1 MKQRFS
7 ASFAQQRLWF
17 LDQLEPGNAAY
28 NLASAFRIKGPLD
41 IDSLTRA
48 LHSIVQRHSCLR
60 STFTSVDGQLMALV
74 SDVSEVATLPL
85 VNFDHIPAHQREERA
100 LLFAEEERQ
109 RPFDLSAGPLI
120 RCKLLRLTPTEHE
133 LVLATHHIL
142 MDGWSIGVLLKEM
155 TEFYEAFHTSRLPE
169 IPALPIQYGDFAAWQ
184 PESFAGE
191 VSTRQLEYW
200 KRTLDGAP
208 AVLELPADRPRPA
221 KQSHKGHTYRVRLD
235 AELAKEVTELSL
247 KERVTPFMLLLAAF
261 ETLLWRYTGVA
272 DFVLGTPMAGRS
284 HVELEPLIGLFVNTI
299 PLRANLG
306 GDPTFRDLLQR
317 VRDTTLGAF
326 AHQEIPF
333 EKLVEKLRPERSM
346 SYTPLFQT
354 MFILHNLPR
363 HSLDFAG
370 LHLDELE
377 LSNDLAKFDLTLEIF
392 ELDGLCCAWEYSTDL
407 FDQPRIARMAEH
419 FETLLR
425 GICSDP
431 GRTLSKLP
439 ILGPGE
445 WNKTLV
451 EWNATKSVFPDGV
464 CIHEAF
470 EVRAALAADSIAIR
484 SDDRNLTYR
493 QLNDEANCLAHYL
506 QEHGVQTGDRVGVAV
521 ERSPDAIVALLAAM
535 KTGASYIPIDPS
547 YPKQRIEFM
556 LKDSGARVLIT
567 LDRLRLRLPEHSCQ
581 TIFMDRERATIL
593 AKNNLTPSASLDC
606 HYPAYV
612 IYTSGSTGAPKG
624 VLGTHR
630 ASMNRFAWMWKAYP
644 FRAGEICAQRTSLSF
659 VDSVAEI
666 FGPLLQGVSI
676 FVLPDESVA
685 DSGELTRQL
694 AIQDIT
700 RIVVVPSQLGD
711 ILDACSHSE
720 TRLPALRFCF
730 TSGEALPYSLYE
742 SFTKLFPHAT
752 LVNLYGSSEV
762 AADVTCFDTSSTIL
776 DGYIPIGKPIGN
788 VRIYLLDQ
796 SLNPV
801 PIGVPGEIC
810 VAGDCLALGYLDRP
824 ELTGER
830 FIADPFC
837 AGELLYRTGDLG
849 RYIEDGNIEFL
860 GRCDNQVK
868 IRGFRIELGEIEA
881 ALRTHD
887 SVRHAAVVV
896 RNDRSANHI
905 LVAYVVSREGHEVV
919 YSNLRRHL
927 KTRLPDYMIPSA
939 FVTVDALP
947 LNPNG
952 KLDQRA
958 LPAFD
963 PARPQPLHGYIAP
976 RNELEENLVKIWT
989 EVLNVEKI
997 GVLDNFFE
1005 LGGHSLLAA
1014 QIVARVRKYL
1024 GVEIPMRSMFE
1035 EPTVADLAAAL
1046 PKARA
1051 DGRPSPTIV
1060 PGRFGRQ
1067 TREQLETCLRALS
1080 DEEIDA
1086 LLTAALANR
1095 IETVRGDD

>member
-1 MKQRFS
+1 
-7 ASFAQQRLWF
+7 
-17 LDQLEPGNAAY
+17 
-28 NLASAFRIKGPLD
+28 
-41 IDSLTRA
+41 
-48 LHSIVQRHSCLR
+48 
-60 STFTSVDGQLMALV
+60 MAMV
-74 SDVSEVATLPL
+74 SDVPEAASLPL

-109 RPFDLSAGPLI
+109 RPFDLSTGPLI
-120 RCKLLRLTPTEHE
+120 RSKLLRLSPTEHE
-133 LVLATHHIL
+133 LVLATHHIV
-142 MDGWSIGVLLKEM
+142 MDALSIGVLLKEM
-155 TEFYEAFHTSRLPE
+155 TEFYKAFHTSRPAE

-184 PESFAGE
+184 RESCAGE

-208 AVLELPADRPRPA
+208 TVLELPADRLRPA
-221 KQSHKGHTYRVRLD
+221 EQSHKGHTYRVRLD
-235 AELAKEVTELSL
+235 AELAKEVSELSL

-261 ETLLWRYTGVA
+261 ETLLWRYTGVP

-284 HVELEPLIGLFVNTI
+284 HVELEPLIGLLVNTI
-299 PLRANLG
+299 PLRANLS

-333 EKLVEKLRPERSM
+333 EKIVEELRPERSM

-354 MFILHNLPR
+354 MFILHNFPR

-431 GRTLSKLP
+431 DRTLSKLP
-439 ILGPGE
+439 ILGPAE

-451 EWNATKSVFPDGV
+451 EWNATESVFPDGV

-484 SDDRNLTYR
+484 SDDHNLTYR

-535 KTGASYIPIDPS
+535 KTGASYVPIDPS

-556 LKDSGARVLIT
+556 LNDSGARVLIT

-581 TIFMDRERATIL
+581 TIFMDRERPTIL
-593 AKNNLTPSASLDC
+593 AKSHLNPSTSLDC
-606 HYPAYV
+606 HCPAYV
-612 IYTSGSTGAPKG
+612 IYTSGSTGTPKG

-666 FGPLLQGVSI
+666 FAPLLQGVSI
-676 FVLPDESVA
+676 FVLPDESVV
-685 DSGELTRQL
+685 DSDELTRQL
-694 AIQDIT
+694 AIQGIT
-700 RIVVVPSQLGD
+700 RIVVVPSQLGH
-711 ILDACSHSE
+711 ILDACSHSQ

-762 AADVTCFDTSSTIL
+762 AADVTCFDTSSTIPE
-776 DGYIPIGKPIGN
+776 GYIPIGKPIGN

-810 VAGDCLALGYLDRP
+810 AAGDCLAQGYLDRP
-824 ELTGER
+824 ELTAER
-830 FIADPFC
+830 FIPDPFC

-849 RYIEDGNIEFL
+849 RYSEDGNIEFL
-860 GRCDNQVK
+860 GRRDNQVK
-868 IRGFRIELGEIEA
+868 IRGFRIEPGETEA
-881 ALRTHD
+881 ALRTHE

-896 RNDRSANHI
+896 RNDRSASQI
-905 LVAYVVSREGHEVV
+905 LVAYVVSRKGHEVV
-919 YSNLRRHL
+919 HSNLRRHL

-939 FVTVDALP
+939 FVIVDALP
-947 LNPNG
+947 LNPNS

-963 PARPQPLHGYIAP
+963 LALRQPHQDYIAP

-989 EVLNVEKI
+989 EVLKVEKL

-1014 QIVARVRKYL
+1014 KIIARVRKYL
-1024 GVEIPMRSMFE
+1024 GVEIPLRTMFE
-1035 EPTVADLAAAL
+1035 EPTVADLAAVL
-1046 PKARA
+1046 LKARA
-1051 DGRPSPTIV
+1051 DSRPSPTIV

-1067 TREQLETCLRALS
+1067 TREQLETRLRALS

-1086 LLTAALANR
+1086 LLTAALANG
-1095 IETVRGDD
+1095 IEVVPGND